1 MISIVNE
8 YRNLDFR
15 QLEFEFKGKKAIVIL
30 PNEKNKNGKA
40 VLKTEYFGAF
50 TDLQME
56 FVKRG
61 YTLLFIENRNRWGTD
76 SELDDQYEFVK
87 LASKEF
93 DIEPRVITIGMSC
106 GGLISVK
113 LCAKYPEIVSGL
125 YLDAPVMN
133 FLSCPGSFGDSP
145 EVTEGM
151 WHEFEKAYGMTKRD
165 LLTYREHPLDKVH
178 ILIENK
184 KPVFMVYGDSDLCVP
199 YCENGISLEKQ
210 YREAGA
216 TLEIEVKK
224 GCGHHPHGP
233 TDYQRVIDFFEKN

>member
-1 MISIVNE
+1 MISIINE
-8 YRNLDFR
+8 YDNCGFC

-30 PNEKNKNGKA
+30 PKNENKNGKA

-50 TDLQME
+50 PELQMK
-56 FVKRG
+56 FVNQG
-61 YTLLFIENRNRWGTD
+61 YTLLFLENRNRWGTD

-87 LASKEF
+87 LVSKEF
-93 DIEPRVITIGMSC
+93 NLEPSVITIGMSC

-113 LCAKYPEIVSGL
+113 LCAKYPEIVKGL

-133 FLSCPGSFGDSP
+133 FLSCPAKFSNAP

-151 WHEFEKAYGMTKRD
+151 WHEFENAYGMTKTE
-165 LLTYREHPLDKVH
+165 LLTYREHPMDKVH

-184 KPVFMVYGDSDLCVP
+184 KPVYMVYGDSDLCVP
-199 YCENGISLEKQ
+199 YDENGISLEKQ

-233 TDYQRVIDFFEKN
+233 TDYQRVINFFEKN